1 MKALVFILGRRRKR
15 LMAVTVAA
23 LGLAAAAPAL
33 AAESHVERWC
43 DAGPVE
49 SDTSQTGDVVLG
61 YESSSARRMVVAADV
76 SVFSTDATPRRCG
89 ALSTFANTITV
100 EPGTSGLSAGDPVT
114 LRLSVTM
121 ASAPEASPNTSESD
135 FIASALRSASLRA
148 IVPDRV
154 VCVSEDGREICRPAE
169 LAEFAAQ
176 RFFKAEGNLPMPPYP
191 GVARDS
197 LEWGWSLDDNRGP
210 ALGDSGTR
218 SLQTCD
224 WPGQFPCLVVE
235 FPPPD
240 PDFAG
245 TRTILVDAVVG
256 DRIELVGAMYVLA
269 QGIFGAADSDGALSA
284 ALTPGSGFEGL
295 RLVGELEPPVEG
307 PPAADAEPPTLSVP
321 GAVATNATGASGAP
335 VSYEVTA
342 TDNVAEGLTSTCS
355 PASGATF
362 PIGTTIVSCTAVDAA
377 GNTATASFAVTVVGA
392 QGQIVGLIGKTL
404 LFLDRPA
411 LSGPLQE
418 RLQGAIDAVV
428 ARRTAVACT
437 GLRIY
442 ALAVLSTRSAFTS
455 AERNELLADAGRIRA
470 VLGCA

>member
-1 MKALVFILGRRRKR
+1 MRALVFILGRRRTR
-15 LMAVTVAA
+15 LTAIVAAA
-23 LGLAAAAPAL
+23 LGLVAAAPAL

-49 SDTSQTGDVVLG
+49 SARSQTGDVVLG
-61 YESSSARRMVVAADV
+61 YESSSARLMVVAADV
-76 SVFSTDATPRRCG
+76 SSVSTDAGPRHCG
-89 ALSTFANTITV
+89 ALSTFTNTITV

-121 ASAPEASPNTSESD
+121 SGAPEASPNTSESD
-135 FIASALRSASLRA
+135 FIASALRNASLRA

-154 VCVSEDGREICRPAE
+154 VCVSEDGREICGPAE
-169 LAEFAAQ
+169 LAEFAAH
-176 RFFKAEGNLPMPPYP
+176 RFFEVEGNLPTPPYA

-197 LEWGWSLDDNRGP
+197 LEWGWSLGGNRGP

-218 SLQTCD
+218 TLQTCD

-269 QGIFGAADSDGALSA
+269 QGILGTADSDGALSA
-284 ALTPGSGFEGL
+284 AVTPDSGFEGL
-295 RLVGELEPPVEG
+295 RLVGELEPRVDD
-307 PPAADAEPPTLSVP
+307 PPAADTEPPTLSVP
-321 GAVATNATGASGAP
+321 GAIVTNATGPTGAP
-335 VSYEVTA
+335 VSYEVTV
-342 TDNVAEGLTSTCS
+342 TDNVAGGLASTCS

-362 PIGTTIVSCTAVDAA
+362 PIGTAIVACTAVDAA
-377 GNTATASFAVTVVGA
+377 GNTATASFVVTVVGA
-392 QGQIVGLIGKTL
+392 PGQLVGLIGKTL
-404 LFLDRPA
+404 GFLDRPA
-411 LSGPLQE
+411 LSGPLRE
-418 RLQGAIDAVV
+418 RLQNAIDAVV
-428 ARRTAVACT
+428 AGRTAVACT

-442 ALAVLSTRSAFTS
+442 SLAVLSARSAFTS
-455 AERNELLADAGRIRA
+455 AERNELLADAGLIRA
-470 VLGCA
+470 VLDCA